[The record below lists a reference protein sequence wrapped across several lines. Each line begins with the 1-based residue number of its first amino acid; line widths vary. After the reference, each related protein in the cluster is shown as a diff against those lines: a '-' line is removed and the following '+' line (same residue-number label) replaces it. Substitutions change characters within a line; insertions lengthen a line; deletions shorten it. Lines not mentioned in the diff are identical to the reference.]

1 MKIATIETNK
11 GSIKLELHEDK
22 TPKTVENFS
31 SLVEKGYYNGL
42 KFHRVINDF
51 MIQAGCPE
59 GTGRGGPG
67 YTFDDEFHPELRHD
81 GPGILSVANAGPN
94 TNGSQFF
101 ITHVETPQLDD
112 KHSVFGKVI
121 DGLDVVNAIE
131 QEDTMVNITISD
143 S

>member
-101 ITHVETPQLDD
+101 ITHVETP
-112 KHSVFGKVI
+112 
-121 DGLDVVNAIE
+121 
-131 QEDTMVNITISD
+131 
-143 S
+143 